1 MKTMIAGIRA
11 AQSLSQTKVMQA
23 YDSRLLNITY
33 EKCNYEEDSDA
44 YWECVVRTI
53 SSTLYHYSGTCKMGA
68 RGDPTA
74 VVDPKLKVIGIENLR
89 VADASVLPE
98 IVSAHLNLPVFMIAE
113 KVADMIK
120 TEWKIL

>member
-1 MKTMIAGIRA
+1 
-11 AQSLSQTKVMQA
+11 MQA